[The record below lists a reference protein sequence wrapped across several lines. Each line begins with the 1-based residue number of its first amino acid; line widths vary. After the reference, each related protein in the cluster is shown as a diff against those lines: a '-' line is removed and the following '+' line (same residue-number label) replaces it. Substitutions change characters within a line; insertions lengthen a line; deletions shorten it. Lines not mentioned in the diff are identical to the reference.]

1 MVAYELCFCFFLMIR
16 RPPRSTRTDT
26 LFPYTTLFRSGTA
39 SDRLRGRGHL
49 PDRPEEDPPDRARRE
64 CARALR
70 HLCLRWAARPRP
82 RPRPCG
88 SDQGDRRDHGS
99 YRSLTGCSATCYR
112 VAGPEVK
119 ATRTTTA
126 PTRAPP
132 GNAIHGTRLPASR
145 FASFTVKSSEH
156 CA

>member
-1 MVAYELCFCFFLMIR
+1 MRI
-16 RPPRSTRTDT
+16 
-26 LFPYTTLFRSGTA
+26 
-39 SDRLRGRGHL
+39 SDWSSDVCSSDL
-49 PDRPEEDPPDRARRE
+49 
-64 CARALR
+64 
-70 HLCLRWAARPRP
+70 
-82 RPRPCG
+82 PRPCG

-99 YRSLTGCSATCYR
+99 YRSLTGCSATCDR

-145 FASFTVKSSEH
+145 FASITVTSSAP
-156 CA
+156 CAAAYIDSGPSAEPTATISQPAGKIGRAHVSTTVTNAHLLCRLL